1 LTDRIAIERKSST
14 ALKKDRGRAK
24 MTSYL
29 EDVEAVRRIAV
40 VPTILETVCRLTGMG
55 FAAVARVTDERWV
68 ACSVKDDIGFGLKP
82 GGELKLETTICHEI
96 RQSGDPVIISD
107 VHADPVF
114 SGHHTPAMYGFR
126 SYISMPITLSDGAF
140 FGTLCAIDPHPR
152 DLGRPEIQNTF
163 RMFADL
169 LGFHLDVADR
179 LTLSEGQLASAVEAG
194 ELREQFIAVLGH
206 DLRNPLAAIQ
216 AGIGMLQK
224 GGRPKQEPAILRQM
238 QHSVDRM
245 ARLIDNILDFARGRL
260 GGGFSLDRNM
270 VEIEALIRQVVAELT
285 SSHPDQEIVVNC
297 DAGLSVRCD
306 PGRMG
311 QVLSNLIG
319 NALTHGAAG
328 QPVVVRCHAE
338 ADQLLLS
345 VANGGNPIPEAARA
359 SLFQPFV
366 RGRAGTKGEGLG
378 LGLYITAQ
386 IAAAHGGTVRVDSS
400 AAETCFTVILP
411 LD

>member
-1 LTDRIAIERKSST
+1 MISHLQ
-14 ALKKDRGRAK
+14 
-24 MTSYL
+24 
-29 EDVEAVRRIAV
+29 DVEAVRRIGV
-40 VPTILETVCRLTGMG
+40 VPTILETVCSLTGMG
-55 FAAVARVTDERWV
+55 FAAVARVTDERWI
-68 ACSVKDDIGFGLKP
+68 ACSVQDDIGFGLKP

-96 RQSGDPVIISD
+96 RQSGKAVIIADVASD
-107 VHADPVF
+107 SVF
-114 SGHHTPAMYGFR
+114 CSHHTPAMYGFR
-126 SYISMPITLSDGAF
+126 SYISMPIFLSDGSF
-140 FGTLCAIDPHPR
+140 FGTLCAIDPEPR
-152 DLGRPEIQNTF
+152 DLDRPEIQNTF

-216 AGIGMLQK
+216 AGVGMLQK
-224 GGRPKQEPAILRQM
+224 GSRPKQEPAILRQM

-260 GGGFSLDRNM
+260 GGGFSLDRDT
-270 VEIEALIRQVVAELT
+270 VQIEALVRQVVAELT

-297 DAGLSVRCD
+297 EAGLSVRCD
-306 PGRMG
+306 RGRMG

-328 QPVVVRCHAE
+328 QPVLVSCRAE
-338 ADQLLLS
+338 ADKLLLS
-345 VANGGNPIPEAARA
+345 VANGGEPIPEAARA

-400 AAETCFTVILP
+400 AAETRFTVTLP

>member
-1 LTDRIAIERKSST
+1 
-14 ALKKDRGRAK
+14 
-24 MTSYL
+24 
-29 EDVEAVRRIAV
+29 
-40 VPTILETVCRLTGMG
+40 
-55 FAAVARVTDERWV
+55 
-68 ACSVKDDIGFGLKP
+68 
-82 GGELKLETTICHEI
+82 
-96 RQSGDPVIISD
+96 
-107 VHADPVF
+107 
-114 SGHHTPAMYGFR
+114 
-126 SYISMPITLSDGAF
+126 
-140 FGTLCAIDPHPR
+140 
-152 DLGRPEIQNTF
+152 
-163 RMFADL
+163 
-169 LGFHLDVADR
+169 
-179 LTLSEGQLASAVEAG
+179 
-194 ELREQFIAVLGH
+194 
-206 DLRNPLAAIQ
+206 
-216 AGIGMLQK
+216 
-224 GGRPKQEPAILRQM
+224 
-238 QHSVDRM
+238 
-245 ARLIDNILDFARGRL
+245 
-260 GGGFSLDRNM
+260 M

-338 ADQLLLS
+338 AGQLLLS